1 MGAGGHRRPLF
12 ARQEKSFDFYISI
25 IAIFCDVVKLPKK
38 TTMTAKD
45 ILAKIPYSADLY
57 DALRPVRPRTRYNLS
72 QLETAINGL
81 YRGRVPDRV
90 FTDRNGFF
98 KPVTGKK
105 IIIFANLH
113 YWIEQAVIVG
123 LALRGMG
130 HDVTI
135 AYLPYGDWDKPINGF
150 DLRRQDLYTRRV
162 LSPLKGWVKAV
173 SLLDVGRVGGAVPPY
188 RDPAHRQKIAS
199 SPKEQLLAHRPD
211 VPTGMTTWIRETVET
226 ASAFDVMYTL
236 QVEDFERDS
245 DLYRLRVARNESAAL
260 AAMRLLQAQC
270 PETVLIPNGLVTEL
284 GIFYQVA
291 RHLDV
296 MTVTYEFNDQREQI
310 WLAQNDVVM
319 RQNTDALWAAKGGA
333 PLTNA
338 EREKIAALE
347 DARTSAKKY
356 GKGTRFWQDVASV
369 GGEKLRADLGL
380 DARPM
385 ALLATNVLGDS
396 LTLGRNVFTAS
407 MAEWIAKT
415 VQYFAAR
422 TDVQLVVRI
431 HPGERL
437 MKGPS
442 SLGVIHAAVPQMPG
456 HIKLI
461 GPDEKVN
468 TYDLMELAGLGLA
481 YTTTVGMEMAMRGA
495 PVILAG
501 QTHYR
506 GRGFTYEPATYDEYF
521 GLLDKLL
528 TNLPGYRLTPEQV
541 ETAWNYAYRFFF
553 EFPLAFP
560 WRLMKFWQDLDTW
573 PLSRVLSDEGRAEFG
588 RAFDY
593 LAGEPVKWN
602 Q

>member
-1 MGAGGHRRPLF
+1 
-12 ARQEKSFDFYISI
+12 
-25 IAIFCDVVKLPKK
+25 
-38 TTMTAKD
+38 MTIKD
-45 ILAKIPYSADLY
+45 ILAKIPYSADLCY
-57 DALRPVRPRTRYNLS
+57 ALRPARPRTRYNLS
-72 QLETAINGL
+72 QLETA
-81 YRGRVPDRV
+81 V
-90 FTDRNGFF
+90 NGFLSRQADGNGF
-98 KPVTGKK
+98 LKPVTGKK

-113 YWIEQAVIVG
+113 YWIEQAVIIG

-162 LSPLKGWVKAV
+162 LGPLGGLIRPV
-173 SLLDVGRVGGAVPPY
+173 SLLSAPAVGRLPEAL
-188 RDPAHRQKIAS
+188 QKA
-199 SPKEQLLAHRPD
+199 
-211 VPTGMTTWIRETVET
+211 VET

-236 QVEDFERDS
+236 QVEDFNRDS

-260 AAMRLLQAQC
+260 AALRLLQDQR

-310 WLAQNDVVM
+310 WLSQNNVVM

-333 PLTNA
+333 PLTEA

-347 DARTSAKKY
+347 DARTSAQKY

-380 DARPM
+380 DARPV

-422 TDVQLVVRI
+422 ADVQLVVRV

-442 SLGVIHAAVPQMPG
+442 SLGVIHAAVPQMPE

-506 GRGFTYEPATYDEYF
+506 GRGFTYEPTTYDEYF

-528 TNLPGYRLTPEQV
+528 TDLPAHRLSPEQV

-553 EFPLAFP
+553 DFPLAFP
-560 WRLMKFWQDLDTW
+560 WRLMKFWHDLEVW
-573 PLSRVLSDEGRAEFG
+573 PLGRVLSDEGRAEFG
-588 RAFDY
+588 KAFDY
-593 LAGEPVKWN
+593 LAGEPVVW
-602 Q
+602 